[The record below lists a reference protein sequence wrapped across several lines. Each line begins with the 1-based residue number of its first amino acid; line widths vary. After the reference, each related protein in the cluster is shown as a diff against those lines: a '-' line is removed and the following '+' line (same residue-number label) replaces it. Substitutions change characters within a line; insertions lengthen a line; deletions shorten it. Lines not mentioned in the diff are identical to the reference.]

1 MQKENRNNRVH
12 TGEQSGKTD
21 FLIER
26 LLPVGKE
33 NAITTQDLVKLSGC
47 GSARELQQRIA
58 YEREQGAII
67 CSGSGRG
74 YWRPKDRQEIQEFV
88 HTMNARALN
97 TLKAV
102 KSAKRALKVP
112 EEHYFERRT
121 MKQIGERMGCSGAK
135 AGDIERKALRKLRL
149 PHVNRKYKE
158 YHEQYLT
165 PYPIMHIG
173 IDSFQRTGY
182 SEVERAVLGW

>member
-1 MQKENRNNRVH
+1 MYKRTTINESVQPRFLDIEEFMTYTSLGRTSAMRLGKEIGCTMRVGRRVLYDRSKIMQKENRNNRVH

-112 EEHYFERRT
+112 EGQQSMNGGNEDG
-121 MKQIGERMGCSGAK
+121 K
-135 AGDIERKALRKLRL
+135 
-149 PHVNRKYKE
+149 
-158 YHEQYLT
+158 
-165 PYPIMHIG
+165 
-173 IDSFQRTGY
+173 
-182 SEVERAVLGW
+182 

>member
-12 TGEQSGKTD
+12 TGEKSGKTD
-21 FLIER
+21 FLIEG
-26 LLPVGKE
+26 LLPVG
-33 NAITTQDLVKLSGC
+33 KLSGC

-67 CSGSGRG
+67 CSESGRG
-74 YWRPKDRQEIQEFV
+74 YWRSKDRQEIQEFV

-112 EEHYFERRT
+112 EGQQS
-121 MKQIGERMGCSGAK
+121 MNGGM
-135 AGDIERKALRKLRL
+135 
-149 PHVNRKYKE
+149 
-158 YHEQYLT
+158 
-165 PYPIMHIG
+165 
-173 IDSFQRTGY
+173 
-182 SEVERAVLGW
+182 

>member
-1 MQKENRNNRVH
+1 MQNQNRNNRAH
-12 TGEQSGKTD
+12 TEGQSGKTD
-21 FLIER
+21 FLIEG

-33 NAITTQDLVKLSGC
+33 NAVTTQELVKMTGC

-58 YEREQGAII
+58 YEREHGAII

-74 YWRPKDRQEIQEFV
+74 YWRPKDRKEIQEFV

-112 EEHYFERRT
+112 EGQQSMNGEEH
-121 MKQIGERMGCSGAK
+121 AK
-135 AGDIERKALRKLRL
+135 
-149 PHVNRKYKE
+149 
-158 YHEQYLT
+158 
-165 PYPIMHIG
+165 
-173 IDSFQRTGY
+173 
-182 SEVERAVLGW
+182 

>member
-1 MQKENRNNRVH
+1 MENQNRNNRVH
-12 TGEQSGKTD
+12 TEEQSGKTD
-21 FLIER
+21 FLIEG

-33 NAITTQDLVKLSGC
+33 NAVTTQDLVKLSGC

-58 YEREQGAII
+58 YEREYGAII

-112 EEHYFERRT
+112 EGQQS
-121 MKQIGERMGCSGAK
+121 MNGENEDGK
-135 AGDIERKALRKLRL
+135 
-149 PHVNRKYKE
+149 
-158 YHEQYLT
+158 
-165 PYPIMHIG
+165 
-173 IDSFQRTGY
+173 
-182 SEVERAVLGW
+182 

>member
-1 MQKENRNNRVH
+1 M
-12 TGEQSGKTD
+12 
-21 FLIER
+21 
-26 LLPVGKE
+26 LPVGKE

-74 YWRPKDRQEIQEFV
+74 YWRPKDRKEIQEFV

-112 EEHYFERRT
+112 EGQQS
-121 MKQIGERMGCSGAK
+121 MKGESINGK
-135 AGDIERKALRKLRL
+135 
-149 PHVNRKYKE
+149 
-158 YHEQYLT
+158 
-165 PYPIMHIG
+165 
-173 IDSFQRTGY
+173 
-182 SEVERAVLGW
+182 